1 MTANPTANPTADP
14 TADRDALAAEYV
26 LGTLDGEARAALR
39 RALAGD
45 AALREAVA
53 AWERRLMPLAENA
66 PAMAPPPDLW
76 ARIEAR
82 LDSGMPG
89 TTTVRAGQRAWAPF
103 LPGIERKT
111 ILRDEASG
119 LEHFM
124 LRLAPGAVI
133 PAHGHDAADEECVV
147 LAGEVD
153 VGGLTLGAGDLHIAP
168 RGIAHEP
175 ITSAAGA
182 VLYIRGAL

>member
-1 MTANPTANPTADP
+1 MSIPSD
-14 TADRDALAAEYV
+14 DRDALAAEYV
-26 LGTLDGEARAALR
+26 LGTLDAARRDDVR
-39 RALAGD
+39 RALAND
-45 AALREAVA
+45 TVLRDAVA
-53 AWERRLMPLAENA
+53 AWEQRLMPLAENA
-66 PAMAPPPDLW
+66 PAVEPPADLW

-82 LDSGMPG
+82 LDAGQPG
-89 TTTVRAGQRAWAPF
+89 TTTVRAAQRAWEPF

-119 LEHFM
+119 REHFM

-147 LAGEVD
+147 LSGEVD

-175 ITSAAGA
+175 IASAAGA
-182 VLYIRGAL
+182 ILYIRGAL

>member
-1 MTANPTANPTADP
+1 MSTQSD
-14 TADRDALAAEYV
+14 DRDALAAEYV
-26 LGTLDGEARAALR
+26 LGTLDADRRGDVR
-39 RALAGD
+39 RALASDG
-45 AALREAVA
+45 ALREAVA
-53 AWERRLMPLAENA
+53 AWERRLMPLVERA
-66 PAMAPPPDLW
+66 PSVTPPPDLW

-82 LDSGMPG
+82 LDAGMPG
-89 TTTVRAGQRAWAPF
+89 TTTVRAAARMWEPF
-103 LPGIERKT
+103 LPGIERKI
-111 ILRDEASG
+111 ILRDEAAG
-119 LEHFM
+119 LQHFM
-124 LRLAPGAVI
+124 LRLAPGATI

-147 LAGEVD
+147 LSGEVD